1 MLLESANLVPSL
13 KDLLLSSFKKLI
25 FKVSIAERLT
35 TTSGNGSARIRI
47 LSRGESASYLSVG
60 TTNLLNLQQ
69 TTLSSRRQSKILF
82 TPITVHRPSRHSL
95 LEAKRSG
102 ENIERIQQN
111 LEHRRHSNE
120 EKIIKN
126 GEEGKILILKEEE
139 CCEYKFEDG
148 DLEI

>member
-126 GEEGKILILKEEE
+126 G
-139 CCEYKFEDG
+139 
-148 DLEI
+148 